1 MLLLQQKQHHY
12 SLPLKRLTNITS
24 YAIRTQLNPVIGRL
38 DSFEL
43 SVAQKRATEFLT
55 DLLVLDEKEKQFL
68 MAFSK
73 KQYQPEIL
81 FGDSEILYR
90 IKNHPMA
97 LWKMRNTK
105 EPKW

>member
-1 MLLLQQKQHHY
+1 M
-12 SLPLKRLTNITS
+12 
-24 YAIRTQLNPVIGRL
+24 
-38 DSFEL
+38 

-81 FGDSEILYR
+81 FGDSEILDR

-105 EPKW
+105 EPKQ